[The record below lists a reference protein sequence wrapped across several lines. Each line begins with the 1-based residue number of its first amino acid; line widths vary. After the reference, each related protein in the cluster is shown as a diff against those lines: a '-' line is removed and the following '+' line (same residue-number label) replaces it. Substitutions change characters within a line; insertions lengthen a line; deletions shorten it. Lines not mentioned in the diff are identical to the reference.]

1 MLLALLTY
9 EKDVTATIRLLE
21 WMEDLGGCL
30 RHDLVIVADEA
41 TPFLEMAPALE
52 IGRRIFRNIDVITNG
67 KSVIGWVEGPKSL
80 VLKLFSY
87 AYTVNQ
93 AVLLMDSDAIPLVP
107 SWLDQIEIEYRQSG
121 RPYMGH
127 IFDCDQPGLPPRL
140 MSPIAVYP
148 PDAQL
153 ELKTL
158 IEQGHH
164 WDVSMTSV
172 VVPKCHN
179 TPLIHHLFGEMNN
192 PPSFAERGIAGT
204 NVFQPENIRPGAVIF
219 HRNKDGTL
227 MNLLRQRMS
236 IDPKPFPRDDAE
248 AFFQMGRYGDLILLL
263 PAFQE
268 WTRVTGCKTVVVTS
282 NEFGSVFDGVS
293 YVHAVK
299 LPHNWHL
306 EAGLALK
313 YAQKLY
319 PHIVRIQLHG
329 VGLPPATPDSLA
341 SYSLS
346 MWERTGLLEKY
357 HFLPLEFDRR
367 SPERE
372 AALIKKWK
380 RTEKPLLLTNFHG
393 ATSPYRDEFAM
404 IAELCKHFGDRFEFV
419 NVNEARGYRIYD
431 LLGLMDVAAGL
442 ITIDTATCHLVAA
455 SKCPAIHLVRD
466 DGQAGSIP
474 KGNVAG
480 KFGYSKAMQQFDDI
494 ARIIE
499 SWYGKN
505 H

>member
-9 EKDVTATIRLLE
+9 EKDIDATIRLLE
-21 WMEDLGGCL
+21 WMEDLGGCHK
-30 RHDLVIVADEA
+30 HDLVIVADVA
-41 TPFLEMAPALE
+41 TPWPQVDQALE
-52 IGRRIFRNIDVITNG
+52 KGRAIFKSASVITNG
-67 KSVIGWVEGPKSL
+67 VSVIGWVEGPKSL
-80 VLKLFSY
+80 VLELLRY
-87 AYTVNQ
+87 AYQVDQ
-93 AVLLMDSDAIPLVP
+93 AVLMMDSDAIPLAP
-107 SWLDQIEIEYRQSG
+107 GWLDQIEAEYRQAG
-121 RPYMGH
+121 KPYMGH
-127 IFDCDQPGLPPRL
+127 VFRCDQPGLPDLL

-148 PDAQL
+148 PDATTELSQL
-153 ELKTL
+153 
-158 IEQGHH
+158 IRQGHH
-164 WDVSMTSV
+164 WDVSMTPV
-172 VVPKCHN
+172 VVPKCHD
-179 TPLIHHLFGEMNN
+179 TKLIHHLFGEMNR
-192 PPSFAERGIAGT
+192 PPTFAEKGVAGT

-227 MNLLRQRMS
+227 MNLLRARMN
-236 IDPKPFPRDDAE
+236 IEPKPVPREDGE

-268 WTRVTGCKTVVVTS
+268 WTRVTGHPTIVVTS

-306 EAGLALK
+306 EAGLALR

-329 VGLPPATPDSLA
+329 QGLPPATPDSLA

-357 HFLPLEFDRR
+357 HFLPLVFDKR

-372 AALIKKWK
+372 AALVKKWK

-393 ATSPYRDEFAM
+393 ATSPYGDEFRM
-404 IAELCKHFGDRFEFV
+404 IAELCKHFGDHFEFV
-419 NVNEARGYRIYD
+419 NTNEARGYRIYD

-442 ITIDTATCHLVAA
+442 VTIDTATLHLAA
-455 SKCPAIHLVRD
+455 AAKCPYIALVRQ

-474 KGNVAG
+474 KGNNVL
-480 KFGYSKAMQQFDDI
+480 KVGYQEAMSRLPDI
-494 ARIIE
+494 LRVIE
-499 SWYGKN
+499 SWK
-505 H
+505 

>member
-1 MLLALLTY
+1 MTVAWFCHAGDVDQLLL
-9 EKDVTATIRLLE
+9 LLE
-21 WMEDLGGCL
+21 WVSDLGSL
-30 RHDLVIVADEA
+30 KNHSAVICADA
-41 TPFLEMAPALE
+41 GTPFDQVQKAKGVAES
-52 IGRRIFRNIDVITNG
+52 IFGAVEVITNER
-67 KSVIGWVEGPKSL
+67 SITSWIEGPKSMFL
-80 VLKLFSY
+80 ATAKWAAQKGV
-87 AYTVNQ
+87 AW
-93 AVLLMDSDAIPLVP
+93 LLMDSDAIPL
-107 SWLDQIEIEYRQSG
+107 SSGWLDAIETEYRQAG
-121 RPYMGH
+121 KPYMGH
-127 IFDCDQPGLPPRL
+127 VFGCDQPGLPSSL

-148 PDAQL
+148 SDSIEL
-153 ELKTL
+153 ESV
-158 IEQGHH
+158 IRAGHH
-164 WDVSMTSV
+164 WDVSVADT
-172 VVPKCHN
+172 VVPKCHD
-179 TPLIHHLFGEMNN
+179 TKLIHNLFGEFNR
-192 PPSFAERGIAGT
+192 PPTFAEKGIAGT
-204 NVFQPENIRPGAVIF
+204 NVFQPENIRTGAVIF

-227 MNLLRQRMS
+227 INLLRKRMN
-236 IDPKPFPRDDAE
+236 IPTKPFPREDGE

-268 WTRVTGCKTVVVTS
+268 WARVTGHPTIVVTS
-282 NEFGSVFDGVS
+282 NEFGTVFDGVS

-313 YAQKLY
+313 YAQKSY

-380 RTEKPLLLTNFHG
+380 RTDKPLLLTNFHG
-393 ATSPYRDEFAM
+393 ATSPYPDEFRM
-404 IAELCKHFGDRFEFV
+404 IAELCKHFGDHFEFV

-442 ITIDTATCHLVAA
+442 ITIDTSSLHLAA
-455 SKCPAIHLVRD
+455 GAKCPYIAFVRQ

-474 KGNVAG
+474 KGKNCQLKV
-480 KFGYSKAMQQFDDI
+480 GYQEAMSRLPDI
-494 ARIIE
+494 IRTIE
-499 SWYGKN
+499 GWK
-505 H
+505 

>member
-9 EKDVTATIRLLE
+9 EKDIEATIQLLA
-21 WMEDLGGCL
+21 WMEELGGCSN
-30 RHDLVIVADEA
+30 HDLVIVADMN
-41 TPFLEMAPALE
+41 TPYQEICRALD
-52 IGRRIFRNIDVITNG
+52 IGRRIFQSVQAITNDR
-67 KSVIGWVEGPKSL
+67 SVIGWVEGPKSL
-80 VLKLFSY
+80 VLALFRY
-87 AYTVNQ
+87 MYPIGKPA
-93 AVLLMDSDAIPLVP
+93 LLMDSDAIPLTEG
-107 SWLDQIEIEYRQSG
+107 WLDAIAAEYKAAN

-127 IFDCDQPGLPPRL
+127 VFNCDQPGLPPRL

-148 PDAQL
+148 PDAIELQL
-153 ELKTL
+153 A

-164 WDVSMTSV
+164 WDVSMTEIVISKV
-172 VVPKCHN
+172 HD
-179 TPLIHHLFGEMNN
+179 TPLIHHLFGEMNR
-192 PPSFAERGIAGT
+192 PPTFANVGIAGT

-227 MNLLRQRMS
+227 INLLRERRGIQRRE
-236 IDPKPFPRDDAE
+236 FPREDGE
-248 AFFQMGRYGDLILLL
+248 AFFQMGRFGDLILLL

-268 WTRVTGCKTVVVTS
+268 WARRTGYPTIVVTS
-282 NEFGSVFDGVS
+282 NEFGSVLDGVS

-329 VGLPPATPDSLA
+329 HGLPPATPDSLT

-346 MWERTGLLEKY
+346 MWERTGLLDRY
-357 HFLPLEFDRR
+357 HFLPLVFDRR

-372 AALIKKWK
+372 AALVKKWK
-380 RTEKPLLLTNFHG
+380 RTDKPLFLTNFHG
-393 ATSPYRDEFAM
+393 ATSPFPDEFRM
-404 IAELCKHFGDRFEFV
+404 IAELCKHFGDRCEFV
-419 NVNEARGYRIYD
+419 NTNEARGYRIYD

-442 ITIDTATCHLVAA
+442 ITIDTATLHLAA
-455 SKCPAIHLVRD
+455 AAKCPYIALVRQ

-474 KGNVAG
+474 KGNNALKV
-480 KFGYSKAMQQFDDI
+480 GYQEAMQRIPDI
-494 ARIIE
+494 VRTIE
-499 SWYGKN
+499 SWL
-505 H
+505 